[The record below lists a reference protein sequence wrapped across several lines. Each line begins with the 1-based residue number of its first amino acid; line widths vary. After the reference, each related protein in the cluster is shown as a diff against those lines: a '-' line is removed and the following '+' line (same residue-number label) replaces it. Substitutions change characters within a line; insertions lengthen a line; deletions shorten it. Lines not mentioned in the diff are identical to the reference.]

1 MKSSAGLK
9 LIKTAENLDN
19 WTKKLTS
26 FQKSFFIN
34 ILFPVQETYASLKYF
49 FFFSKI
55 FFLLFGGF
63 PKDDILTNVSDIQDM
78 RCFQNM
84 NTSCLKHT
92 IIIDLNDPSLLETDP
107 EFGSQTHLILLLSR
121 CVLEF
126 PNWCVCLN
134 TYTISGL
141 CSAEY

>member
-1 MKSSAGLK
+1 MPPL
-9 LIKTAENLDN
+9 
-19 WTKKLTS
+19 
-26 FQKSFFIN
+26 N
-34 ILFPVQETYASLKYF
+34 IF

-107 EFGSQTHLILLLSR
+107 EFWSQTHFILLLSR

-126 PNWCVCLN
+126 LSPQLVCLLKYLN
-134 TYTISGL
+134 TWLLL
-141 CSAEY
+141 C